1 MMLCSIVISLLLQFL
16 EAQGSPMVIYAQE
29 GGTVTL
35 PRDTPVTAENVYV
48 NWYYGSVDKAPV
60 ISRNPLT
67 GIQKGTWTRASL
79 LPDFSL
85 QISPVQDSDFEIFLC
100 EQHVRKDNY
109 IKTYK
114 LYRVS
119 IPKVP
124 TVLFGDSLS
133 LNCEVESSPV
143 PTTVT
148 WSPPKNSECEREI
161 TSYSGNT
168 ISVKDVSRCAGG
180 VWTCEVKY
188 ENQKAKATTS
198 VSVID
203 LAPSPPDPIY
213 TSVSYSYSP
222 TVDIPCSLSS
232 NIPWAVVTNF
242 SLQRGSWIFTPRS
255 DQSQLLAVPLLILS
269 VHPKTTWNITMNAQ
283 IAVQGRELKDQ
294 DLSIHKLLVSKKIR
308 GEYTCSLKFM
318 KKTLSRKVQVE
329 VLQVQILQVPS
340 SAGSSLYEGQSV
352 NLTCTLGHPMTS
364 DLEVKWKCP
373 SCSTLPSLSSSP
385 HPASL
390 FIPEVRVQNS
400 GKCICELWKNE
411 KMLTSAELFL
421 KIENVSVNIWLWV
434 AISSGAVVFILLLV
448 IVIIVIR
455 RHKKMIMSRRHKT
468 RFCCCK
474 NPQPKGFYKT

>member
-1 MMLCSIVISLLLQFL
+1 MMLGWILISLLLQFL
-16 EAQGSPMVIYAQE
+16 KAQGSPMVIYAQE

-35 PRDTPVTAENVYV
+35 PRDKTVTAENVYV
-48 NWYYGSVDKAPV
+48 NWYYGSEVKAEV
-60 ISRNPLT
+60 ISRNPQR

-85 QISPVQDSDFEIFLC
+85 KISPVQDSDFEIFHC
-100 EQHVRKDNY
+100 EQHVLKDTY
-109 IKTYK
+109 TKTYK

-119 IPKVP
+119 ILKVP
-124 TVLFGDSLS
+124 AVIFGDTLS
-133 LNCEVESSPV
+133 LNCEAESSSV

-188 ENQKAKATTS
+188 EKKKAEATTS

-213 TSVSYSYSP
+213 TYVSYSYPNS

-232 NIPWAVVTNF
+232 NIPWAVVTDCG
-242 SLQRGSWIFTPRS
+242 LQGVSWSFTPRS
-255 DQSQLLAVPLLILS
+255 DQNQQLAESLLSLS
-269 VHPKTTWNITMNAQ
+269 VHPKTTWNITMGAQ
-283 IAVQGRELKDQ
+283 ITVQGRELKDQ
-294 DLSIHKLLVSKKIR
+294 DLSIHKLPVSEKIR
-308 GEYTCSLKFM
+308 GEFTCSLKFM
-318 KKTLSRKVQVE
+318 NKILSRKVQVE
-329 VLQVQILQVPS
+329 VLQVYS
-340 SAGSSLYEGQSV
+340 SPGSSLSEGQRV

-390 FIPEVRVQNS
+390 SIPEVRVENR
-400 GKCICELWKNE
+400 GKWRCELWKNE

-421 KIENVSVNIWLWV
+421 KIEKVSMDIWLWV

-455 RHKKMIMSRRHKT
+455 RHKQMIMYRRHKT
-468 RFCCCK
+468 KFCCCK
-474 NPQPKGFYKT
+474 NPQTKGFYKT